1 MAWARAMTRSG
12 RKGAEAI
19 GYSNQ
24 LTVNSNQQLAAW
36 RSLAS
41 HPGVCPLKPPSTVF
55 GTFKFNYKVC
65 LEGENPTQRC
75 GVQNSPRNVEQG
87 QEITLTLNKEKTRR
101 KRRNTSTWQP
111 YIPAHMRVRDQ
122 KHDANNMLIKT
133 TSKQNATENNI

>member
-65 LEGENPTQRC
+65 LEGENPTQRTEFAT
-75 GVQNSPRNVEQG
+75 QRRTRPRNN
-87 QEITLTLNKEKTRR
+87 LN
-101 KRRNTSTWQP
+101 
-111 YIPAHMRVRDQ
+111 
-122 KHDANNMLIKT
+122 L
-133 TSKQNATENNI
+133 KQRENPS